1 MLAALSKSSRSIA
14 VACCEKTEKLTPP
27 ASGTA
32 PRGWGTPGETARVP
46 ILFSAALSTCFG
58 VMASFLPRPRDR
70 TLSGDDGFMSYDYG
84 VTLSS
89 LRHWPVTT
97 GKELLEAATH
107 RPAGG
112 VEITKGGRPLESA
125 IDVDGESHLGAQNRR
140 GPLQPHPDDA

>member
-14 VACCEKTEKLTPP
+14 VAGCEKTEKLTPP

-70 TLSGDDGFMSYDYG
+70 THSGDDGFMSYGLWGDPVITPSPARYYRQG
-84 VTLSS
+84 TSLSS
-89 LRHWPVTT
+89 HAP
-97 GKELLEAATH
+97 H
-107 RPAGG
+107 R
-112 VEITKGGRPLESA
+112 R
-125 IDVDGESHLGAQNRR
+125 
-140 GPLQPHPDDA
+140 

>member
-1 MLAALSKSSRSIA
+1 
-14 VACCEKTEKLTPP
+14 
-27 ASGTA
+27 
-32 PRGWGTPGETARVP
+32 
-46 ILFSAALSTCFG
+46 
-58 VMASFLPRPRDR
+58 
-70 TLSGDDGFMSYDYG
+70 MSYDYG

-140 GPLQPHPDDA
+140 GPLQPHPDDEQASSRGYTRHRPYCAPPGVTLPLLAVQRRKSREMCSVGSRPSSAWRSAR